1 MENRKKLTQ
10 MSRLMNLIYIGS
22 IIYFIFANELENVF
36 FALTSMFG
44 TIILVYL
51 NKKFDKLFDSIF
63 IVSLA
68 IFILFAGLLGS
79 SFGLY
84 DTIKNYDDFLHIWS
98 GIISCNFAYMI
109 FNYFGNIEINTK
121 KTKLFFIIFM
131 FMFSMGGASLW
142 ELMEFTIDKFLG
154 MNCQAGGLVD
164 TMMDTFDCL
173 IGSVVMIFI
182 YIRRVNSRTYS
193 IENVSK

>member
-1 MENRKKLTQ
+1 MNNKKVLNW
-10 MSRLMNLIYIGS
+10 MSMFIYIIYLGS
-22 IIYFIFANELENVF
+22 IIYFVIENKLQNIL
-36 FALTSMFG
+36 FALASLAG

-51 NKKFDKLFDSIF
+51 NKKFDKLFDTTLI
-63 IVSLA
+63 ITLV

-84 DTIKNYDDFLHIWS
+84 ASIKNYDDFLHMWS
-98 GIISCNFAYMI
+98 GIISCSVAYVL
-109 FNYFGNIEINTK
+109 FNYFGNIEINSTK
-121 KTKLFFIIFM
+121 RKIFFVIFM

-142 ELMEFTIDKFLG
+142 ELIEFSIDKFLG

-173 IGSVVMIFI
+173 IGSIIMIP
-182 YIRRVNSRTYS
+182 YYLKKSPKS
-193 IENVSK
+193 